1 MDSVHDVQQML
12 FQRVLIPK
20 KTAFRMFD
28 LLQAQSRFSDRRS
41 EQRITRF
48 LHRPYFRDALVLYKF
63 NALASGKPQN
73 DLVQAWTDDL
83 KKAPPAQERKERPH
97 PQRRRRRRR
106 KTHS

>member
-1 MDSVHDVQQML
+1 ML
-12 FQRVLIPK
+12 FTRVLIPK
-20 KTAFRMFD
+20 KTAFRIFD

-63 NALASGKPQN
+63 NALAHGKPKT
-73 DLVQAWTDDL
+73 DLIQAWTEDL

-106 KTHS
+106 RTHHA